1 MLIDAPD
8 RLDVVSRR
16 ILLALV
22 APLAVLLLTG
32 CRVDIAVDVTMVQ
45 NGSGT
50 VVVTVTADAQLVEQ
64 APGLAADLRLD
75 DLTAAGWTTDGVVGT
90 PDGGLSIELKH
101 TFDTPGQA
109 TALIAS
115 LNGPDGPFEAVSFT
129 RDAHTS
135 EIEYRILGRAK
146 VDGLTGFTDADLV
159 DAVGATPYVDEIE
172 AADLSP
178 DEAVGMTFS
187 AQLPGQVNET
197 TAGDVDEPLVWT
209 IPFDDTVVDLTTRS
223 TESLERGHSW
233 TLLATLSFVA
243 FGLWVLMSIA
253 FVTYIARRQHF
264 RRKRRRSLAALV
276 DLEVRDDYL

>member
-1 MLIDAPD
+1 MGAPD
-8 RLDVVSRR
+8 RLDDVSRR

-22 APLAVLLLTG
+22 APLAVLLLSS

-45 NGSGT
+45 NGSGA
-50 VVVTVTADAQLVEQ
+50 VMVTVTADAQLVQQ

-90 PDGGLSIELKH
+90 PDGGLSIELRH

-129 RDAHTS
+129 RDAHTT
-135 EIEYRILGRAK
+135 EIEYRIDGRAK
-146 VDGLTGFTDADLV
+146 VNGLTGFADADLV

-172 AADLSP
+172 AADQTP
-178 DEAVGMTFS
+178 DDAVGMRFT
-187 AQLPGQVNET
+187 AKLPGQVDET
-197 TAGDVDEPLVWT
+197 TSGDVDKPLAWT

-223 TESLERGHSW
+223 TASLERGRNW

-243 FGLWVLMSIA
+243 LGLWVLISIA
-253 FVTYIARRQHF
+253 FIIYIARRQHF
-264 RRKRRRSLAALV
+264 RRKRRRSLAALM
-276 DLEVRDDYL
+276 DMEVRDEYL